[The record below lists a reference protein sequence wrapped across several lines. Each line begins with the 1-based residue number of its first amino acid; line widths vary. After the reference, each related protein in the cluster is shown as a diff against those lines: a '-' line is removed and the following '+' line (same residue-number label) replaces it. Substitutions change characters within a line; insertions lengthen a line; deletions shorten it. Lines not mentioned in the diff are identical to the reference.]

1 MVNKASPVV
10 CLLIPKPEKRLPVLG
25 GGAPGK
31 LQDRDTVGITWRG
44 LVSRCVQQQMLA
56 LAPFFFSWNV
66 KTREN
71 TFLCTYQRWGNENKM
86 E

>member
-1 MVNKASPVV
+1 MFTGEALLTTSPSLFAYPKARKKAAGV
-10 CLLIPKPEKRLPVLG
+10 G

-56 LAPFFFSWNV
+56 LAPFFFL
-66 KTREN
+66 E
-71 TFLCTYQRWGNENKM
+71 CED
-86 E
+86 